1 MNDRKK
7 RAVYTAAAA
16 IARVNPE
23 VNVWKLGD
31 ALGVSYEKAHTL
43 LVQLEDEGIIPTAP
57 ATLLGHRFARAVFIG
72 PPPTAVKACLEQG
85 FEVNRP
91 FADRYGDTD
100 IPLLYACRWGS
111 AKSSAAIVQLL
122 LSAGADPNACRAD
135 GDNALAHADNAPLI
149 RHLLN
154 AGADATQLVSHGQ
167 SVLHNPGRFIDT
179 ASLRLLLAAGARA
192 DVIDD
197 EGNTPLFSDST
208 RFAAH
213 PERLALLL
221 QAGAP
226 IDHRNK
232 QGLTALDC
240 ALTRRRLYP
249 YALAL
254 LRHGARPTATSF
266 DCLLSAD
273 ITADSER
280 QELMNALLSSYR
292 RHTA

>member
-1 MNDRKK
+1 MNARKK
-7 RAVYTAAAA
+7 RDVYAAAVA
-16 IARVNPE
+16 IAQVNPG

-31 ALGVSYEKAHTL
+31 ALGVPYDKANAL
-43 LVQLEDEGIIPTAP
+43 LVRLEDEGIIPTAP

-72 PPPTAVKACLEQG
+72 SPAAVKACLEQG

-91 FADRYGDTD
+91 FTDRYGDTD

-111 AKSSAAIVQLL
+111 EKQSAAIVQLL
-122 LSAGADPNACRAD
+122 LAAGADPNACCAD

-167 SVLHNPGRFIDT
+167 SVLHSPGRFIDT
-179 ASLRLLLAAGARA
+179 DSLRLLLAAGARA

-197 EGNTPLFSDST
+197 EGNSPLFSDST
-208 RFAAH
+208 RLAAR

-221 QAGAP
+221 KAGAP
-226 IDHRNK
+226 MEHRNK

-266 DCLLSAD
+266 DCLLSDD
-273 ITADSER
+273 IATAPEK
-280 QELMNALLSSYR
+280 QEVMNALLSSYR

>member
-1 MNDRKK
+1 MNARKK
-7 RAVYTAAAA
+7 RDVYAAAAA
-16 IARVNPE
+16 IARVNHG

-31 ALGVSYEKAHTL
+31 ALGVPYDKANAL
-43 LVQLEDEGIIPTAP
+43 LVRLEDEGIIPTAP

-72 PPPTAVKACLEQG
+72 SPAAVKACLKQG

-91 FADRYGDTD
+91 FTDRYGDTD

-111 AKSSAAIVQLL
+111 EKQSAAIVQLL
-122 LSAGADPNACRAD
+122 LAAGADPNACRAD

-208 RFAAH
+208 RLAAH

-254 LRHGARPTATSF
+254 LRHGARPGATSF
-266 DCLLSAD
+266 DCLLSDD
-273 ITADSER
+273 IAASPEK
-280 QELMNALLSSYR
+280 QEVMNALLSSYR

>member
-1 MNDRKK
+1 MNARKK
-7 RAVYTAAAA
+7 RAVYAAAAA

-23 VNVWKLGD
+23 INVWKLGD
-31 ALGVSYEKAHTL
+31 ALGVSYEKANTL
-43 LVQLEDEGIIPTAP
+43 LVQLEDEDIIPTDSASLQ
-57 ATLLGHRFARAVFIG
+57 ARRFARAVFIG
-72 PPPTAVKACLEQG
+72 SPAAVKTCLEQG

-91 FADRYGDTD
+91 FTDRYGDTD

-111 AKSSAAIVQLL
+111 AKQSAAIVQLL
-122 LSAGADPNACRAD
+122 LAAGAEPNVRDAE
-135 GDNALAHADNAPLI
+135 GGNALFHADNAPTI

-179 ASLRLLLAAGARA
+179 DSLRLLLAAGARA

-208 RFAAH
+208 RLAAH

-254 LRHGARPTATSF
+254 LRHGARPGATSF
-266 DCLLSAD
+266 DCLLSDD
-273 ITADSER
+273 IATNSEK
-280 QELMNALLSSYR
+280 QGVMNALLSSYR
-292 RHTA
+292 RSTA

>member
-1 MNDRKK
+1 MNARKK
-7 RAVYTAAAA
+7 RAVYAAAAA
-16 IARVNPE
+16 IARVNPK

-31 ALGVSYEKAHTL
+31 ALGVSYEKANKL
-43 LVQLEDEGIIPTAP
+43 LVQLEDEGIIPTDS

-72 PPPTAVKACLEQG
+72 SPAAVKACLDQG

-91 FADRYGDTD
+91 FTDRYGDTD

-111 AKSSAAIVQLL
+111 EKQSAAIVQLL
-122 LSAGADPNACRAD
+122 LAAGAEPNVRDAE
-135 GDNALAHADNAPLI
+135 GGNALFHADNAPTI

-154 AGADATQLVSHGQ
+154 AGADATLLDAHGRG
-167 SVLHNPGRFIDT
+167 VLHHPDRFDDT
-179 ASLRLLLAAGARA
+179 ESLRLLLAAGARA
-192 DVIDD
+192 DIIDD
-197 EGNTPLFSDST
+197 EGNTSLFSDST
-208 RFAAH
+208 RMALH

-273 ITADSER
+273 ITAAPEK